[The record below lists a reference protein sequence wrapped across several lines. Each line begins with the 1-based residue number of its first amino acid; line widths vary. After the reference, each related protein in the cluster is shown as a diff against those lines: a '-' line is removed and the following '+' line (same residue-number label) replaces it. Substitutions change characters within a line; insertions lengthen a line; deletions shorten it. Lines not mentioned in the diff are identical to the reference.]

1 MDNRFGEMKI
11 FLRVVESGSFS
22 EAARL
27 SMMTPSTVSKLIGRV
42 ESRLGVQLV
51 ERSTRKLSITP
62 EGLAYYERAQALIAE
77 LDDIEGFLSRKTVQ
91 LTGTIRINASVAFG
105 ALMVEPLLPEFWA
118 TYPDIVV
125 DLSLSD
131 EMADL
136 YLDRTDI
143 AFRVGKLQD
152 SSLTARH
159 LGNVPRLIVGAP
171 DYLER
176 FGRPESVSDLERHR
190 CLGFNFRRAAPVWPL
205 QDRGRIVDRI
215 VRGPLLANNGE
226 TVRRA
231 AIRGAGLAR
240 LAEYHVR
247 KDLMAGRLVEVLA
260 DTGTRDEEEIHALY
274 QGGKRVPQR
283 IRAFLDFVVPRLQAS
298 LSPDFSSG
306 RDLSRY
312 PEPC

>member
-1 MDNRFGEMKI
+1 MDNRLGEMKI

-51 ERSTRKLSITP
+51 ERSTRKLSITS

-77 LDDIEGFLSRKTVQ
+77 LDDLEGSLSRKAVQ
-91 LTGTIRINASVAFG
+91 LTGIIRINASVAFG
-105 ALMVEPLLPEFWA
+105 ALMLEPLLPEFWT

-136 YLDRTDI
+136 YLDRTDV

-152 SSLTARH
+152 SSLMARH
-159 LGNVPRLIVGAP
+159 LGTVPRLIVGAP
-171 DYLER
+171 EYLER
-176 FGRPESVSDLERHR
+176 FGQPESVDDLERHR
-190 CLGFNFRRAAPVWPL
+190 CLGFNFQRAAPVWPL
-205 QDRGRIVDRI
+205 QERGRVVDRI
-215 VRGPLLANNGE
+215 IRGPLLANNGE

-247 KDLMAGRLVEVLA
+247 DDLNTGRLVEVLA
-260 DTGTRDEEEIHALY
+260 DRGTRDEEAIHALY
-274 QGGKRVPQR
+274 QSGKQIPQR
-283 IRAFLDFVVPRLQAS
+283 IRAFLDFVVPRLQVKLKPTIS
-298 LSPDFSSG
+298 CKNL
-306 RDLSRY
+306 
-312 PEPC
+312 